1 MKPETVRNIQKVLA
15 EENLDA
21 WFFSCFKGSDPTGP
35 RVFDLPEGVFLSRR
49 WFCIIPR
56 TGDPVKLC
64 HRIEPHAL
72 DAVPGEAVFYSRW
85 QEWQEMLS
93 KRLKG
98 KKRLAVQFSEG
109 GVIPALGRLDAGTAD
124 FLRGLGVTLVSSGDL
139 VARFEVTCTQPQE
152 EGHYRAMETLLATV
166 EMAFA
171 QVRHS
176 LTQNEKFT
184 EYDLQQEMALFM
196 RQHGLLV
203 EDPPIVAVGPN
214 AADPHYFPQPQGSAL
229 VERDRVLLLDLWAKE
244 DKPGAVFADITWC
257 AWTGA
262 KVPEEESK
270 VWDVVRQAR
279 DAGIARAREVS
290 HRTVAGWEVDR
301 AAREVIE
308 KAGHG
313 EFFIHRTG
321 HSMHTDDHA
330 NGANMDDFETR
341 DFRRL
346 LPNTLFSI
354 EPGIYLPGR
363 FGFRSEVNM
372 LVTRSAAVVTG
383 RKQET
388 LPALLADE
396 A

>member
-1 MKPETVRNIQKVLA
+1 
-15 EENLDA
+15 
-21 WFFSCFKGSDPTGP
+21 
-35 RVFDLPEGVFLSRR
+35 
-49 WFCIIPR
+49 
-56 TGDPVKLC
+56 
-64 HRIEPHAL
+64 
-72 DAVPGEAVFYSRW
+72 
-85 QEWQEMLS
+85 
-93 KRLKG
+93 
-98 KKRLAVQFSEG
+98 
-109 GVIPALGRLDAGTAD
+109 
-124 FLRGLGVTLVSSGDL
+124 
-139 VARFEVTCTQPQE
+139 
-152 EGHYRAMETLLATV
+152 METLLATV
-166 EMAFA
+166 EMAFG

-203 EDPPIVAVGPN
+203 GDPPIVAVGPN
-214 AADPHYFPQPQGSAL
+214 AADPHYFPQAQGSAL
-229 VERDRVLLLDLWAKE
+229 VQRDCVLLLDLWAKE

-262 KVPEEESK
+262 QVPEEEMK
-270 VWDVVRQAR
+270 VWEVVRRSR

-308 KAGHG
+308 KAGFG

-330 NGANMDDFETR
+330 DGANMDDFETR

-354 EPGIYLPGR
+354 EPGIYLPGK

-396 A
+396 G